1 MLVREMFCCLTIL
14 KSKSGD
20 KMRYGSYMIN
30 KTLGGLIVA
39 IFFLYNSPLISLE
52 KKEDL
57 AEIKRIER
65 YLNDIT
71 TLKSSFIQISSNG
84 ERLDGDIFISRPGR
98 LRLQYEPSSP
108 VLLVANGSTLT
119 YVDWELEEI
128 SYIPTSE
135 TPLRALI
142 APRIELDQFFKLG
155 ELERGLGTLA
165 ITLYDSEDES
175 SGSFKLL
182 FADKPLQLKQWFLK
196 DATGTSVKISLLDVE
211 RELELKDDLF
221 IVDPFL
227 FEKNKDK

>member
-1 MLVREMFCCLTIL
+1 
-14 KSKSGD
+14 
-20 KMRYGSYMIN
+20 MIN
-30 KTLGGLIVA
+30 KILSGLIVV
-39 IFFLYNSPLISLE
+39 IFLLYNSPLICLE

-71 TLKSSFIQISSNG
+71 TLRSSFIQISSNG

-98 LRLQYEPSSP
+98 LRVQYEPSSP
-108 VLLVANGSTLT
+108 ILLVANGSTLT

-128 SYIPTSE
+128 SYIPITE

-142 APRIELDQFFKLG
+142 APRIKLDQFFKLG

-165 ITLYDSEDES
+165 ITLYNLEDES
-175 SGSFKLL
+175 AGSFKMF

-196 DATGTSVKISLLDVE
+196 DATGTSIKISLLDVE
-211 RELELKDDLF
+211 RDVELNDDLF
-221 IVDPFL
+221 TVDPFL
-227 FEKNKDK
+227 FEKNKDR

>member
-1 MLVREMFCCLTIL
+1 
-14 KSKSGD
+14 
-20 KMRYGSYMIN
+20 MIN
-30 KTLGGLIVA
+30 KILSGLIVV
-39 IFFLYNSPLISLE
+39 IFFFYNSPLICLE

-98 LRLQYEPSSP
+98 LRVQYEPSSP
-108 VLLVANGSTLT
+108 ILLVANGSTLT

-128 SYIPTSE
+128 SYIPITE

-142 APRIELDQFFKLG
+142 EPRIELDQFFKLG
-155 ELERGLGTLA
+155 ELERGLGTLS
-165 ITLYDSEDES
+165 ITLYNSEDES
-175 SGSFKLL
+175 AGSFKML

-196 DATGTSVKISLLDVE
+196 DAAGTSIKISLLDVE
-211 RELELKDDLF
+211 RDVELNDDLF

-227 FEKNKDK
+227 FEKNKDR

>member
-1 MLVREMFCCLTIL
+1 
-14 KSKSGD
+14 
-20 KMRYGSYMIN
+20 MIN
-30 KTLGGLIVA
+30 RILSGLIVV
-39 IFFLYNSPLISLE
+39 IFLLYNSPLICLE

-71 TLKSSFIQISSNG
+71 TLRSSFIQISSNG

-98 LRLQYEPSSP
+98 LRVQYEPSSP
-108 VLLVANGSTLT
+108 ILLVANGSTLT

-128 SYIPTSE
+128 SYIPITE

-142 APRIELDQFFKLG
+142 APRIKLDQFFKLG

-165 ITLYDSEDES
+165 ITLYNLEDES
-175 SGSFKLL
+175 AGSFKMF

-196 DATGTSVKISLLDVE
+196 DATGTSIKISLLDVE
-211 RELELKDDLF
+211 RDVELNDDLF
-221 IVDPFL
+221 TVDPFL
-227 FEKNKDK
+227 FEKNKDR

>member
-1 MLVREMFCCLTIL
+1 
-14 KSKSGD
+14 
-20 KMRYGSYMIN
+20 MIN
-30 KTLGGLIVA
+30 KILGGLIVA
-39 IFFLYNSPLISLE
+39 VFFLYNSSLICLE

-142 APRIELDQFFKLG
+142 APRIELNQFFKLG

-182 FADKPLQLKQWFLK
+182 FSDKPLQLKQWFLK

>member
-1 MLVREMFCCLTIL
+1 MH
-14 KSKSGD
+14 
-20 KMRYGSYMIN
+20 YGSYMIN
-30 KTLGGLIVA
+30 KILSGLIVV
-39 IFFLYNSPLISLE
+39 IFFLYNSPLICLE

-98 LRLQYEPSSP
+98 LRVQYEPSSP
-108 VLLVANGSTLT
+108 ILLVANNSTLT

-128 SYIPTSE
+128 SYIPITE

-142 APRIELDQFFKLG
+142 APRIKLDQFFKLG
-155 ELERGLGTLA
+155 ELERGLGTLS
-165 ITLYDSEDES
+165 ITLYNSEDES
-175 SGSFKLL
+175 AGSFKMF

-196 DATGTSVKISLLDVE
+196 DATGTSIKISLLDVE
-211 RELELKDDLF
+211 RDVELNDDLF

-227 FEKNKDK
+227 FEKNKDR